1 MAEPDR
7 IQTFSKAVDV
17 VNAELHSKGYIFENL
32 QFLTT
37 DWRQIAEPNSGAE
50 IQAFAESNAV
60 YNSEKH
66 VVNALY
72 TLVENMR
79 RQQQQHQKFSDTISM
94 KQAEIDQLRVRCDS
108 LESKNKTLEAKL
120 GQEVGV
126 NRISAKNKV
135 ALKEKLTRAQH
146 GEIIKLRSMNSV
158 LQSRLQIA
166 SKKHEQETSAL
177 RDQLLDQRNLSS
189 TSTFG
194 RPMVLQPP
202 RPGGQGEIL
211 VNTNVLYNNKASINN
226 VTVISLAAPIEAL
239 GVALAQEHEGVANQ
253 LLELIDN
260 LLKENAKY
268 ARFVGS
274 VNKYIVRLNSEIL
287 DLNQRNFS
295 DTSLQN
301 PSRAIDM
308 AQISQETTE
317 NIETFEF
324 VSKPFLSNIYTNFHY
339 VEGLIELLA
348 SVYNQGEGFQQE
360 SAALREL
367 RKEND
372 HLRESLHDALK
383 ALEEWK
389 KLRSRK

>member
-1 MAEPDR
+1 MTEPDR

-37 DWRQIAEPNSGAE
+37 DWKKFAEPNSGPE
-50 IQAFAESNAV
+50 IQAFVESNAV
-60 YNSEKH
+60 YTNEKH

-72 TLVENMR
+72 TLVENMK

-108 LESKNKTLEAKL
+108 LESRNKTLEAKL

-194 RPMVLQPP
+194 RPMMLQPP
-202 RPGGQGEIL
+202 RPGSQGEVP
-211 VNTNVLYNNKASINN
+211 VNTNILYNNKASINN
-226 VTVISLAAPIEAL
+226 VTEISLSAPTEAL

-268 ARFVGS
+268 ARFIGS

-308 AQISQETTE
+308 AQIAQETTE
-317 NIETFEF
+317 KIETFEF